1 MGEEERLQHWKIAWI
16 YASCLLGGWHC
27 YFTGRL
33 EHISGVKAK
42 EINKEKK
49 EGKKM
54 LPGDFTVSEGHGHPL
69 IILSYFSYSNLYL
82 HHYKF
87 LYPKLLYVILF

>member
-33 EHISGVKAK
+33 EQISEVKAK
-42 EINKEKK
+42 EINKLKK
-49 EGKKM
+49 KGKKM
-54 LPGDFTVSEGHGHPL
+54 LPGNFTVSEGHGHPL
-69 IILSYFSYSNLYL
+69 VVK
-82 HHYKF
+82 KF
-87 LYPKLLYVILF
+87 QELLYVVVVNWTLFLY